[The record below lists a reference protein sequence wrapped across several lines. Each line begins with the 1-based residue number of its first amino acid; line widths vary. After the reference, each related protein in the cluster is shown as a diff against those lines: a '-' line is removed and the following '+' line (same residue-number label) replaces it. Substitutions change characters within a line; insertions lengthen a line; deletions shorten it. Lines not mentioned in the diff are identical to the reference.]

1 MTIDI
6 DDQKVYVFSGRDQIA
21 WATVATGI
29 FKYPT
34 PVGSFKVLEKT
45 ASKMSNLYGKMYDKD
60 GKCINS
66 DAKLG
71 RDPIPEGGRFDGAK
85 MPYYMR
91 LTGDGVGMH
100 AGPIPK
106 PGYRAS
112 HGCIRM
118 PRAFAPK
125 LFAVTPIG
133 TPVAITGNGPS
144 YSSYLAKQHAAAAKL
159 AAAKAQAAKDAEAKK
174 AQGDGQPV
182 ATGAGAAPN
191 APVANPAAA
200 HANAATTPSAT
211 KEPSLEVK
219 PAVVPNGADPKPLP
233 GQ

>member
-1 MTIDI
+1 MTINI
-6 DDQKVYVFSGRDQIA
+6 DEQKVYVFSGPDQIA

-34 PVGSFKVLEKT
+34 PVGDFKVLEKT
-45 ASKMSNLYGKMYDKD
+45 ANKMSNLYGKMYDKD
-60 GKCINS
+60 GKLINS

-85 MPYYMR
+85 MPYYLR

-100 AGPIPK
+100 AGPIPR
-106 PGYRAS
+106 PGHRAS

-125 LFAVTPIG
+125 LFAVTSIG
-133 TPVAITGNGPS
+133 TPVSITGNGPS
-144 YSSYLAKQHAAAAKL
+144 YGSYMARQRAAAAKV
-159 AAAKAQAAKDAEAKK
+159 AAAKAKTAKDAGERK
-174 AQGDGQPV
+174 ATSGDAQAV
-182 ATGAGAAPN
+182 AAGTPSGSPAPNVAAPTS
-191 APVANPAAA
+191 
-200 HANAATTPSAT
+200 ANAAVTPPAG
-211 KEPSLEVK
+211 EPTPVEVK
-219 PAVVPNGADPKPLP
+219 PAVVPAEPKPLP